1 MCQVMGAVNITIR
14 VDEETKRQF
23 DDFCENVGMNITT
36 AIVLYMKAVL
46 RTRELPFIITDLDM
60 PAHTKKAALAKGKA
74 AMKKAQAQA
83 VINGMEDITLDEIN
97 AEIQA
102 SRQEDRGYKEQVK
115 RQ

>member
-1 MCQVMGAVNITIR
+1 MGAVNVTIR

-46 RTRELPFIITDLDM
+46 RTRELPFSITDLEA
-60 PAHTKKAALAKGKA
+60 PVQTKKAVLAKGKA
-74 AMKKAQAQA
+74 ALKKAQAQA
-83 VINGMEDITLDEIN
+83 AANGTASMTLDEIN

-102 SRQEDRGYKEQVK
+102 SRQEGSGI
-115 RQ
+115 